1 MDRAERLFR
10 YKAGEVNGRSKKV
23 QASEVDN
30 GAVRFQTLGVA
41 GTIGPG
47 NTAELTIFIAPVVK
61 MVKS

>member
-1 MDRAERLFR
+1 MFR

-23 QASEVDN
+23 QAA
-30 GAVRFQTLGVA
+30 AVESVAVKFQILGVA